1 MDLKIFNSY
10 YNGVYGSACFLKKE
24 KHNSFATNHFD
35 KLVVARHP
43 RK

>member
-1 MDLKIFNSY
+1 MDLRDIRKY
-10 YNGVYGSACFLKKE
+10 RFLKKE

-35 KLVVARHP
+35 KVVVARHP